1 MKKPTFAN
9 LIDAT
14 AVTSKMTK
22 KHTRLALENFFQH
35 LSDAVWAT
43 GRVSVPG
50 LASFRVRT
58 RKARNIS
65 NPQTG
70 EPMTL
75 PRSRAV
81 IARVASA
88 WRHRG

>member
-9 LIDAT
+9 LVEAT

-50 LASFRVRT
+50 LASFRVRA
-58 RKARNIS
+58 RKSRRIS

-70 EPMTL
+70 EAMTL
-75 PRSRAV
+75 PRTRTV
-81 IARVASA
+81 HARVAGA
-88 WRHRG
+88 WRRRG